1 MTKRHP
7 PPPFAPVTR
16 TAPAVQCHV
25 APPNKVGPPAA
36 AFQQTRAAQAATA
49 PTARAPMTCCHH
61 APPATRFLAGQPV
74 QAAAKGTPL
83 HVPPPTSFQ
92 PARLIQP
99 ALAPRPSQAGGG
111 GIIQRMED
119 LIEDDGES
127 ESGGPTTVRPKFRA
141 GTKAHLYNGDGSRRM
156 PLGELLIWQIKWGF
170 HNTDEYTT
178 EYIKCAECNLYY
190 PQAAIHI
197 DHKVDWAEYIK
208 GATTRKEQIDK
219 YNDKTNLQ
227 MLCSFCNGAKQK
239 NPNWHYTGG
248 FRDGMYGP

>member
-1 MTKRHP
+1 MTKRHL
-7 PPPFAPVTR
+7 PPPFAPAVR
-16 TAPAVQCHV
+16 PAAVAQCHA

-36 AFQQTRAAQAATA
+36 AFQQARPIQAASAQPARPATA
-49 PTARAPMTCCHH
+49 CCHH
-61 APPATRFLAGQPV
+61 APPATRFLTAPPV
-74 QAAAKGTPL
+74 QAAKGTSV

-92 PARLIQP
+92 PTRLIQP
-99 ALAPRPSQAGGG
+99 ALAPQPLQTRRGGV
-111 GIIQRMED
+111 IQRMED

-127 ESGGPTTVRPKFRA
+127 ETGGPTNVRPKFRA
-141 GTKAHLYNGDGSRRM
+141 STKAYLYNGDGSRRM

-170 HNTDEYTT
+170 HNMEEYKT
-178 EYIKCAECNLYY
+178 EYIKCAECKLYY

-208 GATTRKEQIDK
+208 GSTTRKEQIDK
-219 YNDKTNLQ
+219 YNEKSNLQ

-239 NPNWHYTGG
+239 NPDWHYTGG